1 MPIPYLYIAPL
12 QPRLGD
18 QDVAVSN
25 THQVFAGGRIGKG
38 KLVIMPLGF
47 VQVVHVDKLLK
58 TSCSIKA
65 PDMKDHCFIIT
76 PWRVDFV
83 KRTGAFIPYWMVK
96 EGTSADECCLSRT
109 SIKAGKYSIPAYVNK
124 RLIEE
129 GTPLLVEP
137 AEEKESA
144 PKKRKVG
151 AKWPCI
157 DTLGTTAC

>member
-1 MPIPYLYIAPL
+1 M
-12 QPRLGD
+12 
-18 QDVAVSN
+18 
-25 THQVFAGGRIGKG
+25 
-38 KLVIMPLGF
+38 
-47 VQVVHVDKLLK
+47 
-58 TSCSIKA
+58 
-65 PDMKDHCFIIT
+65 
-76 PWRVDFV
+76 